1 MDIIER
7 FALMNS
13 VERFA
18 FIFSVTFLGMLL
30 LLRGQLWYLRR
41 DLRRMEK
48 RQRRNQSRADSREP
62 S

>member
-30 LLRGQLWYLRR
+30 LLRGQLWYL
-41 DLRRMEK
+41 
-48 RQRRNQSRADSREP
+48 
-62 S
+62 